1 MPIISSFFGIYVR
14 MYFADH
20 APPHVH
26 VEYQGHEALIAIEA
40 GTIVQGEL
48 PKSALALVKQ
58 WCLDHC
64 EELEQNWVRAQALQP
79 LSRIPGADND

>member
-48 PKSALALVKQ
+48 PKRALALVKQ